1 MLGIIARCHVSRA
14 WLRHGKNFAS
24 IRGSNS
30 SFASQEY
37 EVKIPVH
44 RGFGMTTGALL
55 RARPMRITRQPQSGL
70 QSLGGGDERDSYLY
84 VPSQY
89 DARQPAPF
97 VLLLHGAGG
106 HAHHGMDILRHLAD
120 EKGLILVAP
129 ASAGVTW
136 DVIIERRFG
145 TDVVIVDRAL
155 QETFSRCAI
164 NAARMAIAGFSDGAS
179 YALSL
184 GLANGDL
191 FSHMIA
197 FSPGFVAPAVPRGRP
212 KVFVSHGRQDQ
223 VLPIAHCSRRIIP
236 RLEQTGYDVIYHEFN
251 GGHMIPPHI
260 AREAV
265 DWFIGR

>member
-1 MLGIIARCHVSRA
+1 
-14 WLRHGKNFAS
+14 
-24 IRGSNS
+24 
-30 SFASQEY
+30 
-37 EVKIPVH
+37 
-44 RGFGMTTGALL
+44 MTSGALL
-55 RARPMRITRQPQSGL
+55 RARPMRITRQPQIGL
-70 QSLGGGDERDSYLY
+70 QPLGGDECDSYLY
-84 VPSQY
+84 VPSRY
-89 DARQPAPF
+89 DAGQPAPF

-136 DVIIERRFG
+136 DVIVERRFG

-155 QETFSRCAI
+155 QEAFSRCAI
-164 NAARMAIAGFSDGAS
+164 DAARVAITGFSDGAS

-191 FSHMIA
+191 FSHVIA
-197 FSPGFVAPAVPRGRP
+197 FSPGFIAPAVPRGRP
-212 KVFVSHGRQDQ
+212 KVFVSHGSRDQ
-223 VLPIAHCSRRIIP
+223 VLPIAHCSRRIVP
-236 RLEQTGYDVIYHEFN
+236 HLEQAGYEVIYHEFN
-251 GGHMIPPHI
+251 GEHTIPPHI